1 MRYLLRRRTDETG
14 FPTAP
19 SGSLVDS
26 RTAVTHA
33 GCIMTP
39 RELVASIAHE
49 VNQPLAAIVAHAES
63 CLNWLGTDQPD
74 MARIRGAA
82 ERIVQNGH
90 RASAVLNNIRTL
102 LRASSTVM
110 STIDLNELIQEI
122 PDLMHIE
129 RSRRDVVLQLELCPH
144 IGCIRGNRIQLL
156 QVVLNLITNG
166 IESMSDSGIRSPLV
180 RVTTAVR
187 DGSALVAVEDS
198 GPGFD
203 VGIAERMFEPFFTTK
218 PAGTGVGLSICRSFV
233 ESHGGVL
240 WAVHREPCGSVFQF
254 TVPLVDDNGLL
265 EN

>member
-1 MRYLLRRRTDETG
+1 
-14 FPTAP
+14 
-19 SGSLVDS
+19 
-26 RTAVTHA
+26 
-33 GCIMTP
+33 MTP
-39 RELVASIAHE
+39 RELVASIVHE

-63 CLNWLGTDQPD
+63 CLNWLGIDQPD
-74 MARIRGAA
+74 IARIRKAA
-82 ERIVQNGH
+82 ERIVQNGN

-122 PDLMHIE
+122 PELMRIE
-129 RSRRDVVLQLELCPH
+129 LSRHDAVLQLELCPH
-144 IGCIRGNRIQLL
+144 AGCVRGSRIQLL
-156 QVVLNLITNG
+156 QVILNLITNG
-166 IESMSDSGIRSPLV
+166 IESMSDSVIRPLLV

-203 VGIAERMFEPFFTTK
+203 AGIAERMFEPFFTTK
-218 PAGTGVGLSICRSFV
+218 REGTGVGLSICRSFV
-233 ESHGGVL
+233 ESHGGTL
-240 WAVHREPCGSVFQF
+240 WAAHREPCGSVFQF